1 MTQQPPTRIWWP
13 AAMADE
19 SMPDARPDPADWLT
33 LEGGKII
40 FGRFKDEG
48 EGFDFPGTE
57 VAPGDVV
64 ECLSFEHLGTFQV
77 EFRSATDF
85 FFAGEEAPKDY
96 SECFVSDE
104 RESNA
109 DTLADLAEYIADS
122 DGWYD
127 LPVTIDIEFVRWKD
141 VRFTVISGATGPELE
156 HHIEPK
162 EA

>member
-1 MTQQPPTRIWWP
+1 MIQQPLTRIWWP
-13 AAMADE
+13 DAMADE
-19 SMPDARPDPADWLT
+19 SMPEGRPDPADWLS
-33 LEGGKII
+33 LENSKII

-57 VAPGDVV
+57 VLPGDAV
-64 ECLSFEHLGTFQV
+64 ECISFEHLGTFQV

-85 FFAGEEAPKDY
+85 FFTGVEAPKDY
-96 SECFVSDE
+96 SECFVGCEQDC
-104 RESNA
+104 NA
-109 DTLADLAEYIADS
+109 NTLADLAEYIADS

-127 LPVTIDIEFVRWKD
+127 LPVTIDIEFVRWEH
-141 VRFTVISGATGPELE
+141 VLFTVILGDKGPDLE